1 MLARLPRVLVIPTP
15 LPRDEVE
22 HGARLE
28 AAVLLKVFVADDFP
42 TEQLVHRPLLVIIIL
57 GLVILILGL

>member
-28 AAVLLKVFVADDFP
+28 AAVLLKVFLAVYLP
-42 TEQLVHRPLLVIIIL
+42 TEQLVHRILLVNIIL
-57 GLVILILGL
+57 GL